1 MLGIQ
6 PPSGLGFGF
15 GFSGFLTSIITKFF
29 LCTTVM
35 YTVDSQGPPN
45 GFVSQVPI

>member
-15 GFSGFLTSIITKFF
+15 GFSGFLTFITKFF

-35 YTVDSQGPPN
+35 CTVDSQGPPN
-45 GFVSQVPI
+45 GLVSQVPI